1 MRLSYGLLQVIAN
14 NTNSS
19 LGGHVTTGSAS
30 TPLQWTGPS
39 PDAVRIGAT
48 LYASLAV
55 TLLAAFLAMLGK
67 QWLKRYSQMEMRGS
81 VIDRCRYRQR
91 KMDGMDTW
99 HFDLVMECLPMML
112 QAGLLLLGYGLS
124 DYLFSINKVV
134 ASVTIGIASSGAL
147 FYLLIVFAAILSYN
161 CPFQTPPSRIF
172 RFLFRLDNERKKRPK
187 RTRKWFGHVF
197 SRKKQPAFNGNDP
210 AGRITVQM
218 PNPPDQPPPPLF
230 EKGTDWDWDECVL
243 DSKCITRMFH
253 MSTDADATTA
263 IMRFIPEVVWYADIR
278 TTPLERLYETVIEC
292 FDRSP
297 DYPVVIPKL
306 KEKAYL
312 SAKALVHLI
321 IQRKCFSDESDKAV
335 FESISNRHLIM
346 GSEYC
351 KGNSDLESTLGIID
365 RVFTVP
371 EPTQP
376 QPTQPQPAQP
386 QYTQHKPKQPQ
397 SMRWEDFT
405 FSVEHRAWMGHI
417 LLYRAWDAIR
427 KREALPDDTK
437 EFVLYSLRLE
447 PPPSPQIV
455 ADCLFI
461 IGLVLGIGLHI
472 DDLSVADK
480 R

>member
-1 MRLSYGLLQVIAN
+1 
-14 NTNSS
+14 
-19 LGGHVTTGSAS
+19 
-30 TPLQWTGPS
+30 
-39 PDAVRIGAT
+39 
-48 LYASLAV
+48 
-55 TLLAAFLAMLGK
+55 MLGK

-263 IMRFIPEVVWYADIR
+263 IMRFIPEVVWYDGIQ
-278 TTPLERLYETVIEC
+278 TTPLERLYDTVVEC
-292 FDRSP
+292 FDQSSGH
-297 DYPVVIPKL
+297 PVVIPKL

-312 SAKALVHLI
+312 SAKALVHLA
-321 IQRKCFSDESDKAV
+321 IQRKCIGNDSDKDKAV
-335 FESISNRHLIM
+335 FESISNPRLTM
-346 GSEYC
+346 GSEHC
-351 KGNSDLESTLGIID
+351 KGDSDLESTLGIID
-365 RVFTVP
+365 RVFGVP
-371 EPTQP
+371 EPI
-376 QPTQPQPAQP
+376 
-386 QYTQHKPKQPQ
+386 
-397 SMRWEDFT
+397 RWEN
-405 FSVEHRAWMGHI
+405 FSFGVQHQAWMGHI

-427 KREALPDDTK
+427 TGESLPDDTK
-437 EFVLYSLRLE
+437 EFVLHTLRSKLSA
-447 PPPSPQIV
+447 PIV

-461 IGLVLGIGLHI
+461 IGLVLGIELHI
-472 DDLSVADK
+472 DDLLVADK

>member
-1 MRLSYGLLQVIAN
+1 MSYGLLQVIAN
-14 NTNSS
+14 NTNAS
-19 LGGHVTTGSAS
+19 LGGHVTTGSAV
-30 TPLQWTGPS
+30 TPPPWTGPS

-48 LYASLAV
+48 LYASLSA
-55 TLLAAFLAMLGK
+55 TLLAAFVAMLGK
-67 QWLKRYSQMEMRGS
+67 QWLKRYSQTEMRGS

-91 KMDGMDTW
+91 KMDGMDMW

-112 QAGLLLLGYGLS
+112 QAGLLLLGYALS
-124 DYLFSINKVV
+124 DYLFSVNKVI
-134 ASVTIGIASSGAL
+134 ASVTIGFASSGAL

-172 RFLFRLDNERKKRPK
+172 RLLFRLDKKRKKHSKQGDK
-187 RTRKWFGHVF
+187 RFGRIF
-197 SRKKQPAFNGNDP
+197 SRKKQDGLNGNNQGGDI
-210 AGRITVQM
+210 RLQM
-218 PNPPDQPPPPLF
+218 TDSPLLF
-230 EKGTDWDWDECVL
+230 PEKETDWDDYVL

-253 MSTDADATTA
+253 MSTDADAATA